1 MPKVLTTASHVDCL
15 HSGHATLS
23 STAKLQVAGAPV
35 LLETGTSAWTIAGCT
50 VAVSNA
56 PTKPCTKLMG
66 VLAGASTK
74 LSVGGVA
81 VLLETFRASTDG
93 VPTPSTASAGGGAA
107 KLEAP

>member
-15 HSGHATLS
+15 HGGHATLS

-35 LLETGTSAWTIAGCT
+35 LLEAAATAWPIAGCT

-56 PTKPCTKLMG
+56 PTKPCLAITG
-66 VLAGASTK
+66 VLAGPSTK
-74 LSVGGVA
+74 LTVGGVA
-81 VLLETFRASTDG
+81 VLLETFRANTDG
-93 VPTPSTASAGGGAA
+93 VPTPSTVSAGGGAA